1 MKQASHTV
9 CKHRKTANQK
19 KCKNLQMRE
28 NEIDRGCQAAEV
40 IGILEGTTEEIFD
53 LRKCPYDGDTQRCL
67 DDLIELNEQG
77 ILWQEIPHGKNWF
90 DDPEQ
95 VKRYIEETNAVMMQ
109 DIAEAK
115 KKGLTVS
122 GGVDIASTERILE
135 ARRKAN
141 PSSAR
146 VKTPPIK
153 DVLNDTIKKMQ
164 EDNETKGTRKRKK

>member
-1 MKQASHTV
+1 
-9 CKHRKTANQK
+9 
-19 KCKNLQMRE
+19 
-28 NEIDRGCQAAEV
+28 
-40 IGILEGTTEEIFD
+40 
-53 LRKCPYDGDTQRCL
+53 LRARL

-95 VKRYIEETNAVMMQ
+95 VKRYIEETNAVMML

-122 GGVDIASTERILE
+122 RGVDIASIERILE

-153 DVLNDTIKKMQ
+153 DVLNDTIKKVQ
-164 EDNETKGTRKRKK
+164 EDIETEET